1 MKRKGEDKMRWFKK
15 PIIPIKTAL
24 SVSYVAV
31 FLLFFAVVGSIMFY
45 TSERMVT
52 DNTKQLAHQEVE
64 EVQQTMNTY
73 LSEMKTLASS
83 LAYNPNILE
92 YVKTVSDMEGGEV
105 NWKQQLNRVIT
116 GSLMKEKGM
125 HSIGVFPIGESE
137 GIYFGDTS
145 MQSVYQTEKMYPQ
158 YDILETTG
166 GECIWIPKFPLK
178 YSTHQLT
185 SLQYRIVDVN
195 TFQELGVLVVNLKT
209 LYLNN
214 ILSKYGMAGHLC
226 LVDETGN
233 VIAQNKSGESP
244 VDEIVGELY
253 QSDANDMVRTI
264 DGVKYVVSFDTLS
277 VTNWKMVG
285 LIPIQSL
292 QDNVRHGQMLMTLS
306 MIVGAVIVITL
317 SLIIASKISKPIAKL
332 TEGMKAVQN
341 DRLDIR
347 IEDHTF
353 LETKWLSEGFNG
365 MLDDINELLIK
376 SYQQELME
384 RDIRLE
390 ALQAKISPHFLY
402 NTLETINALLILD
415 ENYETSKL
423 VSSLADLLRYSISDS
438 NRIVTIE
445 TELEYIRNYL
455 YIHKTRFGDQFE
467 YTIEVEEE
475 ARHGRI
481 MKMLIQPIVENAV
494 IHGIENKIGAGRVEI
509 RAWTEN
515 ESVRISVSDN
525 GAGMSQ
531 EKIEEVLKVD
541 QSCAKQTERRI
552 GVQNVLSRIRLH
564 YGPPY
569 GLSIQ
574 SRIGEGTTV
583 MLTVPKTEQEEK
595 LEK

>member
-1 MKRKGEDKMRWFKK
+1 MKRKGAERMKWFKE
-15 PIIPIKTAL
+15 PIILIKTAL

-31 FLLFFAVVGSIMFY
+31 FLFFFAVVGSIMFY

-52 DNTKQLAHQEVE
+52 NNTKQLAHQEVE

-83 LAYNPNILE
+83 LAYNPNILK
-92 YVKTVSDMEGGEV
+92 YVKTVSDMEAGEV
-105 NWKQQLNRVIT
+105 NWKQQLNCVIT
-116 GSLMKEKGM
+116 GSLMKEKGI

-145 MQSVYQTEKMYPQ
+145 MQSVYQIEKMYPQ
-158 YDILETTG
+158 YDILEKTG
-166 GECIWIPKFPLK
+166 CEYL
-178 YSTHQLT
+178 S
-185 SLQYRIVDVN
+185 
-195 TFQELGVLVVNLKT
+195 ELGVLVVNLKT

-226 LVDETGN
+226 LVDETGH

-253 QSDANDMVRTI
+253 QSDANDMVRII

-365 MLDDINELLIK
+365 MLDDINELLIN

-423 VSSLADLLRYSISDS
+423 VFSLAAYGIARLKIPGRNFLIGYSMLGMSFSAFMYIVPLYYNFSEMGLVNTHASVIIIYAASYISFSMLLIRTFLVGIP
-438 NRIVTIE
+438 R
-445 TELEYIRNYL
+445 ELEEAGKIDGCSEFGVFLHVTMPLSLPILATVALIVFVWCWNEFLWANTFLTTDDIRTVS
-455 YIHKTRFGDQFE
+455 TRFYKFVGEWSRDLAKI
-467 YTIEVEEE
+467 YTVGMIALGPIIVLYLCLQKNFIE
-475 ARHGRI
+475 G
-481 MKMLIQPIVENAV
+481 LTQG
-494 IHGIENKIGAGRVEI
+494 GIKG
-509 RAWTEN
+509 
-515 ESVRISVSDN
+515 
-525 GAGMSQ
+525 
-531 EKIEEVLKVD
+531 
-541 QSCAKQTERRI
+541 
-552 GVQNVLSRIRLH
+552 
-564 YGPPY
+564 
-569 GLSIQ
+569 
-574 SRIGEGTTV
+574 
-583 MLTVPKTEQEEK
+583 
-595 LEK
+595 